1 MALTLRHDKFP
12 CAGHRHRLRND
23 RHQQQHVDGKC
34 RWHGGGGVMQK
45 PSIYRSTS
53 FSNPMHPIYKTSELT
68 IAGQKPRRGM
78 PMIMATT

>member
-1 MALTLRHDKFP
+1 MAPPARQVPVRGTSISIMKQSSP
-12 CAGHRHRLRND
+12 MPV
-23 RHQQQHVDGKC
+23 VDGQ
-34 RWHGGGGVMQK
+34 RQRHGGGGVMQK
-45 PSIYRSTS
+45 PSIYRNTS